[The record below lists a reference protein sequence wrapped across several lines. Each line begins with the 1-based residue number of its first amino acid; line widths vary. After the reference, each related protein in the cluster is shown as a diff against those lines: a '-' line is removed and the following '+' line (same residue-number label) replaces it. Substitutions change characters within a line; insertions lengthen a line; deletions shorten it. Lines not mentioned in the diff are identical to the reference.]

1 MARILAQWLLCAYLT
16 AGAMAQVSS
25 RPANVEPSTRTGSD
39 VAIWLDVP
47 FVHQPAE
54 GCGAASIA
62 MVMQY
67 WAGQLKAQARE
78 DSDVAAIQRTLYS
91 QKDHGIRADAMQ
103 RYLTEHG
110 FRVFAING
118 TWSDLEEHLR
128 KGRPLIAA
136 IRPEGQQQLHYVVVD
151 GLDPAR
157 GLVMMNDPGERK
169 LLTEERARFEKDWSA
184 THNWLLLAV
193 PASAQSH

>member
-1 MARILAQWLLCAYLT
+1 MARTWTGWLLCVSVA
-16 AGAMAQVSS
+16 AIAQVPN
-25 RPANVEPSTRTGSD
+25 RPANVEPSTGAGSD
-39 VAIWLDVP
+39 VTIWLDVP

-67 WAGQLKAQARE
+67 WAPQLKGQAGE

-91 QKDHGIRADAMQ
+91 RKDHGIRANAMQ
-103 RYLTEHG
+103 QYMTEHG
-110 FRVFAING
+110 FRVFAFNG
-118 TWSDLEEHLR
+118 AWSDLEEHLR

-136 IRPEGQQQLHYVVVD
+136 IQPEGQRQLHYVVVD
-151 GLDPAR
+151 GLDSAR
-157 GLVMMNDPGERK
+157 GLVTMNDPGERK

>member
-1 MARILAQWLLCAYLT
+1 MVRSAVGWLSVFMAAAALGQTPKDPTEKSPLAGT
-16 AGAMAQVSS
+16 
-25 RPANVEPSTRTGSD
+25 
-39 VAIWLDVP
+39 AIWVDVP

-67 WAGQLKAQARE
+67 WAAQQKSETGADGEVAR
-78 DSDVAAIQRTLYS
+78 IQRALYS
-91 QKDHGIRADAMQ
+91 RKDHGIRASAIEQ
-103 RYLTEHG
+103 YLAEHG

-118 TWSDLEEHLR
+118 TWSDLEEQLT
-128 KGRPLIAA
+128 KGRPMIAA
-136 IRPEGQQQLHYVVVD
+136 IRPPGQRELHYVVIDGVD
-151 GLDPAR
+151 SAR
-157 GLVMMNDPGERK
+157 ALVMINDPGERK

-193 PASAQSH
+193 PASAQSR